1 MHKSTILALLSI
13 FMLTGISIVSGDV
26 PIAGGL
32 NRIAAVDDGTIKLSP
47 PESNKGD
54 DIILFSD
61 IDNQSS
67 HIAKSSSS
75 SINEYSS
82 LGYLIFDLSNLTT
95 VSDRNLAVLKI
106 YTENNTNIE
115 STFLLGGRV
124 LSMIDGTSPTGS
136 FMEIGHI
143 GGEEPGF
150 ALCDITDQ
158 IKVLQTSGQND
169 VGIFFFGDD
178 LSVGTIESGMPAE
191 IVVI

>member
-1 MHKSTILALLSI
+1 MHKSAILALLSI
-13 FMLTGISIVSGDV
+13 FMLTGISIVSGDA

-47 PESNKGD
+47 LESNNGD
-54 DIILFSD
+54 NIILFSD

-67 HIAKSSSS
+67 FLPKSDSGLS
-75 SINEYSS
+75 NENRS
-82 LGYLIFDLSNLTT
+82 LGYLIFDLNNLTNI
-95 VSDRNLAVLKI
+95 SEMNLAMLKI
-106 YTENNTNIE
+106 YIENSTNTQ

-124 LSMIDGTSPTGS
+124 LRKKDGTSPTGS
-136 FMEIGHI
+136 FMEIRDI

-169 VGIFFFGDD
+169 VVIFFFGSD